1 MKFAICNEQFEGW
14 DFERVCRYV
23 KSVGY
28 DGLEVA
34 PFTLAPRITDVDKAR
49 RAELRRQADGA
60 GVTIIGLHWLLA
72 GTEGF
77 YLTSP
82 DEAVRA
88 RTAQY
93 LVDLAEA
100 TRDFGGDL
108 MVFGSPKQ
116 RSLLEG
122 VTWDQ
127 AFDYATD
134 TFRRA
139 MPGIAAHGVSLCMEP
154 LGPSETDFINTASRG
169 RAADGSRR
177 PSEFRAAPRRQGDV
191 ERADADSRH
200 HPAVREPRPGTST
213 PTIPNR
219 RGPGFGD
226 VDFVPIFRALKESG
240 YDRWV
245 SVEVFDYTPDPET
258 IARRASN
265 TCERANGCRRLMTGN
280 RRLAAS
286 RGEQRGAFVPVSP
299 SPVRSWQRLSV
310 DSARRSCFRFLPQI
324 VLASNLSPF
333 GPVQWV
339 SRLIQPR

>member
-14 DFERVCRYV
+14 DFERICRYV

-28 DGLEVA
+28 EGLEVA

-49 RAELRRQADGA
+49 RAELRRHADSA
-60 GVTIIGLHWLLA
+60 GIRIIGLHWLLA

-82 DEAVRA
+82 DDAVRA

-100 TRDFGGDL
+100 TKDLGGDL

-116 RSLLEG
+116 RSLLDG

-127 AFDYATD
+127 AFAHATD

-139 MPGIAAHGVSLCMEP
+139 MPGIAAHGISLCMEP
-154 LGPSETDFINTASRG
+154 LGPSETDFINTADEGARLMEAVGHPNFVLHLDVKAMS
-169 RAADGSRR
+169 
-177 PSEFRAAPRRQGDV
+177 SESQPIPDIIRQYANRTGHFHAND
-191 ERADADSRH
+191 
-200 HPAVREPRPGTST
+200 
-213 PTIPNR
+213 PNR

-226 VDFVPIFRALKESG
+226 VDFVPIFRALNESG

-258 IARRASN
+258 IAEKSIEYMQGCAARA
-265 TCERANGCRRLMTGN
+265 
-280 RRLAAS
+280 
-286 RGEQRGAFVPVSP
+286 
-299 SPVRSWQRLSV
+299 
-310 DSARRSCFRFLPQI
+310 
-324 VLASNLSPF
+324 
-333 GPVQWV
+333 
-339 SRLIQPR
+339 